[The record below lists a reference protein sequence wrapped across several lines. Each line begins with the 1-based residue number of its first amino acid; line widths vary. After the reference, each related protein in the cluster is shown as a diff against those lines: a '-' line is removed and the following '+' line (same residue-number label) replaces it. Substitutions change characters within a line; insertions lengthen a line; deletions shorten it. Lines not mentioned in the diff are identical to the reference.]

1 MSQCHNPFYQHFLPF
16 KKFHKRRSTTT
27 PSSFLNNLP
36 LLVNLCLSPN
46 FFNIA
51 CSLCCFFVCLILSWS
66 VLPYKTPPLR
76 SCYCYLTKGTN
87 SDKSNCHKNENTQ
100 FVMVHFAFHV
110 WLQLF
115 VETMFRIL
123 SRVFPKI
130 ETWVIFIFVC
140 LIVFLKSKISVFRH
154 IFRTSQHCILKTWIN
169 FETIKCTDIFY
180 LLKNDNLGNV
190 KN

>member
-1 MSQCHNPFYQHFLPF
+1 MYNKLLFILKLTLHRLIGLF
-16 KKFHKRRSTTT
+16 ST
-27 PSSFLNNLP
+27 N
-36 LLVNLCLSPN
+36 
-46 FFNIA
+46 
-51 CSLCCFFVCLILSWS
+51 
-66 VLPYKTPPLR
+66 
-76 SCYCYLTKGTN
+76 YLAT
-87 SDKSNCHKNENTQ
+87 
-100 FVMVHFAFHV
+100 VVHFACNV

-123 SRVFPKI
+123 IRVFPKI
-130 ETWVIFIFVC
+130 ETWVIFVFVC

-180 LLKNDNLGNV
+180 LLINDNLGNV